1 MTPKYIGTQVK
12 KIRRLKGIKQNDLAM
27 KIGLSTA
34 QVKYI
39 EDGRKIIDDDLLE
52 KIELALGE
60 KLSVDMQH
68 SVAA

>member
-1 MTPKYIGTQVK
+1 MTPRYIGVQVK
-12 KIRRLKGIKQNDLAM
+12 KIRRSKGIKQNDLAI

-39 EDGRKIIDDDLLE
+39 EDGRKMIDDDLLE
-52 KIELALGE
+52 KIEQALGE
-60 KLSVDMQH
+60 KLSVETH

>member
-1 MTPKYIGTQVK
+1 MTPRYVGVQVK
-12 KIRRLKGIKQNDLAM
+12 KIRKSKGIKQNDLAM

-39 EDGRKIIDDDLLE
+39 EDGRKMIDDALLE
-52 KIELALGE
+52 KLEQALGE
-60 KLSVDMQH
+60 KLSVEAAI

>member
-1 MTPKYIGTQVK
+1 MTPRYIGVQVK
-12 KIRRLKGIKQNDLAM
+12 KIRRAKGIKQNDLAI

-39 EDGRKIIDDDLLE
+39 EDGRKMIDDDLLE
-52 KIELALGE
+52 KIEQALGE
-60 KLSVDMQH
+60 KLSVETH

>member
-1 MTPKYIGTQVK
+1 MTPRYIGVQVK
-12 KIRRLKGIKQNDLAM
+12 KIRRSKGIKQNDLAM

-39 EDGRKIIDDDLLE
+39 EDGRKMIDDDLLK
-52 KIELALGE
+52 KIEQALGE
-60 KLSVDMQH
+60 KLSVETH

>member
-1 MTPKYIGTQVK
+1 MTPRHIGVQVK
-12 KIRRLKGIKQNDLAM
+12 KIRRSKGIKQNDLAI

-39 EDGRKIIDDDLLE
+39 EDGRKMIDDDLLE
-52 KIELALGE
+52 KIEQALGE
-60 KLSVDMQH
+60 KLSVETH